1 MSRKY
6 GNPNLMS
13 QNKIIDPSWVMPAK
27 QAKHTLQIGERLG
40 ISEDEVIEKCNLDKA
55 WFEIPD
61 YQIPVE
67 PFYAL
72 NKEIANAT
80 GNPDLGVLVGR
91 AAYLNIGHLLL
102 YLSSICGSLRQWLNM
117 MPNVLEMYGDLGK
130 AVIVRE
136 KGTLRSEWRPL
147 VPFSV
152 SDRYTIDMVLSTA
165 NSILT
170 SICLHP
176 ITISKAQFTYPEPK
190 DLTILTQCFGNNVV
204 FDQPFS
210 ALYFDIASLDFPL
223 IAPISEVSSV
233 AQNPWQQYVDT
244 VAGDEFLKA
253 LRQSIVFAL
262 PTGDMTIDTIAGDL
276 KVSRRTLQRRLSER
290 NTNFLQEVQDL
301 RSQMALRFLAD
312 RQLGITSIA
321 FLLGYADSSTFSSAF
336 KAWHGCAPSEYRR

>member
-1 MSRKY
+1 M
-6 GNPNLMS
+6 
-13 QNKIIDPSWVMPAK
+13 NKKQIIDPIQVMPAK
-27 QAKHTLQIGERLG
+27 QAMHTLQIGECLG
-40 ISEDEVIEKCNLDKA
+40 VSKDKIIEMCELDKA

-61 YQIPVE
+61 YQIPVGT
-67 PFYAL
+67 FYEL
-72 NKEIANAT
+72 NKEIAKAA
-80 GNPDLGVLVGR
+80 GNQDLGILVGR

-102 YLSSICGSLRQWLNM
+102 YLSTICGSLRQWLNM

-136 KGTLRSEWRPL
+136 EDTLRSEWRPSA
-147 VPFSV
+147 PYSV
-152 SDRYTIDMVLSTA
+152 SDRHTIDMVLSTA

-176 ITISKAQFTYPEPK
+176 ITINKAQFTYPKPK
-190 DLTILTQCFGNNVV
+190 DLTILTQCFGNNLI

-210 ALYFDIASLDFPL
+210 ALYFDLASLDYPL
-223 IAPISEVSSV
+223 IESINEVSS
-233 AQNPWQQYVDT
+233 ASKNPWQHYVDT
-244 VAGDEFLKA
+244 VPGDEFLKA

-262 PTGDMTIDTIAGDL
+262 PTGDMTIDTVAIDL

-290 NTNFLQEVQDL
+290 ETNFLQEVQDL

-312 RQLGITSIA
+312 RQLGITSIT

-336 KAWHGCAPSEYRR
+336 KTWHGCAPSEYRR

>member
-1 MSRKY
+1 M
-6 GNPNLMS
+6 
-13 QNKIIDPSWVMPAK
+13 NKKQVIDPILVMPAK
-27 QAKHTLQIGERLG
+27 QAMHTLQIGERLG
-40 ISEDEVIEKCNLDKA
+40 VSKDKIIEKCGLDNA

-61 YQIPVE
+61 YQIPVG

-72 NKEIANAT
+72 NKEIAKVT
-80 GNPDLGVLVGR
+80 DNPDLGILVGR

-136 KGTLRSEWRPL
+136 KGTLRSEWRPSA
-147 VPFSV
+147 PFSV
-152 SDRYTIDMVLSTA
+152 SDRHTIDTVLSTA

-170 SICLHP
+170 SICLQP
-176 ITISKAQFTYPEPK
+176 IIISKAKFTYPKPK
-190 DLTILTQCFGNNVV
+190 NTTVLTQCFGGNLV

-210 ALYFDIASLDFPL
+210 ALYFDIASLDYPL
-223 IAPISEVSSV
+223 IESISETPNTP
-233 AQNPWQQYVDT
+233 QNPWQHYVDT
-244 VAGDEFLKA
+244 VAGDEFLKD
-253 LRQSIVFAL
+253 LRQSIICTL
-262 PTGDMTIDTIAGDL
+262 PTGDMTIDTVAGDL

-290 NTNFLQEVQDL
+290 NTHFLQEVQEL

-336 KAWHGCAPSEYRR
+336 KTWHGCAPSEYRR